1 MTNTIKVYFLF
12 LLIICFFTTISSL
25 NFPNLFSSKADNVKV
40 LRNKILELAKKTKRG
55 LVESPS
61 EKENMR
67 TMFESLEKL
76 NNSKKTL
83 SNPSLNAVWSLEYT
97 TSDSILGRG
106 GSERIGPILQTINAR
121 DLKAENSEVVNYF
134 GLFKIKR
141 FDNIIFIF

>member
-1 MTNTIKVYFLF
+1 
-12 LLIICFFTTISSL
+12 
-25 NFPNLFSSKADNVKV
+25 
-40 LRNKILELAKKTKRG
+40 
-55 LVESPS
+55 
-61 EKENMR
+61 
-67 TMFESLEKL
+67 MFESLEKL

-83 SNPSLNAVWSLEYT
+83 SNPSLNAVWNLEYT

-141 FDNIIFIF
+141 FDNIRFIF